1 MCVLEERCVSR
12 CDVLCACVM
21 CGDVCG
27 GLSLRGVMACEVQ
40 ARGDNR
46 RAEGL
51 LQFCRSKELLQFCNN
66 KKSEAHAAKA
76 LYGGLEAA
84 NTVQLGGG
92 LLEVHADGADA
103 LRREPRRHAVREG
116 ERCSEAK
123 HSEQILCKRIE
134 LATAPHLF
142 ASQCELE
149 RCVELGVLFAEFL
162 ALYLHHST
170 TKHPLSRCQ
179 LAIKQEADNKT
190 GPSLQIKKPLRSLTS
205 HQSLRARRT
214 VMCRP
219 RPPQR

>member
-1 MCVLEERCVSR
+1 MCAVVFLFVAWWRARCRLVGIIGKAVGSSYNFATR
-12 CDVLCACVM
+12 K
-21 CGDVCG
+21 GT
-27 GLSLRGVMACEVQ
+27 
-40 ARGDNR
+40 N
-46 RAEGL
+46 
-51 LQFCRSKELLQFCNN
+51 SKRHY
-66 KKSEAHAAKA
+66 AI
-76 LYGGLEAA
+76 YGGLEAA
-84 NTVQLGGG
+84 NTVRLGGG

-142 ASQCELE
+142 AARLSSSA
-149 RCVELGVLFAEFL
+149 VLSWACCSPSLFL
-162 ALYLHHST
+162 RLCLHRST

-179 LAIKQEADNKT
+179 LAMKQEADNKT

-205 HQSLRARRT
+205 RQSLRARRA